1 MWESNRYSEYPGTVQ
16 GKGKRAKKRPW
27 GMSGVKIVLIKR
39 GVHGGDREGQIDK
52 RDRKRPKRGTSEAKG
67 KDRCSVKMLQGDQVR
82 HR

>member
-1 MWESNRYSEYPGTVQ
+1 
-16 GKGKRAKKRPW
+16 
-27 GMSGVKIVLIKR
+27 MSGVKIVLIKR